1 MSKKQKSFKKVVDF
15 YIKIKYY
22 LEVCEREKPKE
33 RTVKT
38 KQKTR
43 Q

>member
-15 YIKIKYY
+15 YIKIMYY
-22 LEVCEREKPKE
+22 LEVGEREKPKE